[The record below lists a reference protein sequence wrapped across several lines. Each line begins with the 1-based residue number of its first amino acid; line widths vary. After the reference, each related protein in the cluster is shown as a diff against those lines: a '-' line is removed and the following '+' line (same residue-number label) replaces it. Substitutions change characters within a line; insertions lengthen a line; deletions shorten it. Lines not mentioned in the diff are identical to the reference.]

1 MTSIR
6 DVARLAGVSPSTVS
20 RVMNQ
25 TANVNEE
32 KKQKVLWAIQET
44 GFVPNE
50 LARSLYKK
58 NSKIIGVIVPSI
70 DNPFFGELARVI
82 EEEAFLNGYRL
93 TLCSS
98 NHNREKEKANI
109 QMLTRLKA
117 EGIILMTN
125 DETLQE
131 EIEKCNLPIVALDR
145 QIASGNGVSYIH
157 ADHYKG
163 SRLAMK
169 HLLECGCKNIVKL
182 REPQVYSSGR
192 QRFAGYV
199 SVCKEYGIPVQYI
212 DCQYDYEDGFRV
224 AEQVLLKYPD
234 VDGILANNDMVAIA
248 VYKVLKKR
256 GYRVPEDVQL
266 IGFDNIAFS
275 HMILQELTTIE
286 QPIKEMGKLAVKA
299 IMEYGQ
305 AGKIEQEQVLDVT
318 LIKRETTKERKGLS

>member
-98 NHNREKEKANI
+98 NHNR
-109 QMLTRLKA
+109 
-117 EGIILMTN
+117 
-125 DETLQE
+125 
-131 EIEKCNLPIVALDR
+131 
-145 QIASGNGVSYIH
+145 
-157 ADHYKG
+157 
-163 SRLAMK
+163 
-169 HLLECGCKNIVKL
+169 
-182 REPQVYSSGR
+182 
-192 QRFAGYV
+192 
-199 SVCKEYGIPVQYI
+199 
-212 DCQYDYEDGFRV
+212 
-224 AEQVLLKYPD
+224 
-234 VDGILANNDMVAIA
+234 
-248 VYKVLKKR
+248 
-256 GYRVPEDVQL
+256 
-266 IGFDNIAFS
+266 
-275 HMILQELTTIE
+275 
-286 QPIKEMGKLAVKA
+286 
-299 IMEYGQ
+299 
-305 AGKIEQEQVLDVT
+305 
-318 LIKRETTKERKGLS
+318 